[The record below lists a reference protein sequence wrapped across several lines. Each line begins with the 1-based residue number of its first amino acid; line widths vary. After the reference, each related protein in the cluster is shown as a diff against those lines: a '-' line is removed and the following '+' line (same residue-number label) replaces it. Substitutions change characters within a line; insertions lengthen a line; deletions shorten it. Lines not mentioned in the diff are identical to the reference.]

1 MNSFYTY
8 LLIIFFIFILI
19 NIFFKKKN
27 HEKFNNHKPKKE
39 EKNNDNIINVYI
51 IHMNGNKNRENS
63 IEEQKKKMIGPFN
76 IQIFP
81 AVNGKELDFKELKKN
96 EGENDNDWLV
106 PLVKRRGEVGCYLS
120 HRNIMDKIRKVKDSS
135 KYSIIFEDDFK
146 VNTNDLYSSVYKII
160 NTLNQEKKDF
170 DMIYLGNL
178 NHNHAEK
185 IKDNIYELNKK
196 QDLWGTH
203 GYLIK
208 NESADKIYTLIK
220 KIVKPIDNIYQDLLY
235 QDKLKGY
242 VIFPTIINQE
252 GESIINGKK

>member
-1 MNSFYTY
+1 MNYFYTY
-8 LLIIFFIFILI
+8 LLIIFFIFILL
-19 NIFFKKKN
+19 NIFFHKKKN
-27 HEKFNNHKPKKE
+27 HEKFNNHQE
-39 EKNNDNIINVYI
+39 ENKINVYI
-51 IHMNGNKNRENS
+51 IHMNGNKNREKN
-63 IEEQKKKMIGPFN
+63 IEEQKKKMSGPFD

-81 AVNGKELDFKELKKN
+81 AVNGKELNFNEFKKN

-120 HRNIMDKIRKVKDSS
+120 HRNIIDKIRKEKDSS

-146 VNTNDLYSSVYKII
+146 VNTNDLYSSVHKII
-160 NTLNQEKKDF
+160 DSLNQEKRDF

-185 IKDNIYELNKK
+185 IKDDIYELNKK

-208 NESADKIYTLIK
+208 NESSDKIYYLIQ
-220 KIVKPIDNIYQDLLY
+220 KIIKPIDNIYQDLLY

-252 GESIINGKK
+252 GESIINGKN